1 MPDPRFAGPY
11 VPGLVQIIVG
21 APVGALGAAVIIPNL
36 PQGATFPLLITG
48 RAADS
53 FVTATQT
60 TDTTSFTVGADGESV
75 ANISYDKTGSITIS
89 LMASSLNNLAL
100 SAAHALLS
108 NSVQPLFFTFPVTI
122 KDPNAKGDLV
132 TGANCVIQRAPDYTR
147 GAAEGTNSWV
157 LLSAA
162 LRLLHGARIF

>member
-21 APVGALGAAVIIPNL
+21 APIAALGAAVVIPNL
-36 PQGATFPLLITG
+36 PPGATFPLLITG

-53 FVTATQT
+53 FVTGTQT
-60 TDTTSFTVGADGESV
+60 TDSMSLTVGADGEVV
-75 ANISYDKTGSITIS
+75 ANVSFDKTGSLTIS
-89 LMASSLNNLAL
+89 LMASSLNNLAF
-100 SAAHALLS
+100 SAAHALLT
-108 NSVQPLFFTFPVTI
+108 NSIAPVFFTFPVTV

-132 TGANCVIQRAPDYTR
+132 TGANCNFQRAPDYTR

-162 LRLLHGARIF
+162 LRILHGARIF